1 MQRKRSDIYLPPPP
15 PSCESTPRLSFPD
28 WSVSEWITNQYRSL
42 KNSDPALGSNNIGP
56 KVVFF
61 LAQSPHS
68 ENRRTKDP
76 SGFRSPL
83 CLCAF
88 HPPSTP
94 PIGYKY
100 LDWVSFQTADLMKF
114 CLDLQQNDVILC
126 GENGIWLSF
135 FCVCVWHTSLHFFF
149 TSNSKSSYFTII
161 WLREATQTFDLIGWR
176 CYMWNLVK
184 LFTEC

>member
-15 PSCESTPRLSFPD
+15 SCDSTPRLAFPD

-114 CLDLQQNDVILC
+114 NLNLQRNDVILC

-135 FCVCVWHTSLHFFF
+135 FFCVCVTHF
-149 TSNSKSSYFTII
+149 TSFFS
-161 WLREATQTFDLIGWR
+161 LRNRRISQ
-176 CYMWNLVK
+176 
-184 LFTEC
+184 